1 MQENTSQSSK
11 LVIGLLAAAS
21 IFITIL
27 ITFLVSSDDLP
38 STQLGGKDGQI
49 GGDFTLHGIDGRV
62 SLKDFRGKAVIL
74 YFGFVNCSQVC
85 PISMR
90 TMQAAVEKLSPE
102 EAQQLQVI
110 FISVD
115 GNEDSFAELDE
126 YATSYHPDFIGITG
140 NPDNIFEVVD
150 EYGAYF
156 SPTELRD
163 VDPSRAYRHSSRYYI
178 IDQQGDIIDAMRHSA
193 TANEIVA
200 RLRTLI

>member
-1 MQENTSQSSK
+1 MLK
-11 LVIGLLAAAS
+11 LKFSNFDFECGPDEAGRGCLAGPVTAA
-21 IFITIL
+21 
-27 ITFLVSSDDLP
+27 
-38 STQLGGKDGQI
+38 
-49 GGDFTLHGIDGRV
+49 
-62 SLKDFRGKAVIL
+62 AVIL
-74 YFGFVNCSQVC
+74 PVKFTCNSINDSKQLSSKKRELIKPIIELEAISFGVAHIFPKKIDEINILNASIMAMHNS
-85 PISMR
+85 ISKLKK
-90 TMQAAVEKLSPE
+90 VE
-102 EAQQLQVI
+102 